1 MYLFIFGF
9 AGSFAA
15 AHRLSR
21 VAASRG
27 YSLVAAS
34 RGYSLV
40 AIHRLSLCG
49 LSRCRA
55 WVLDPRTSV
64 VAGHQLSLVVL
75 SRGYSYSWCAA
86 FTVLQS
92 PGSRHVAA
100 AVVAHGLSF
109 PRAGRTFL
117 DQGLNLRPLCGR
129 WIPNHWTTR
138 EVLSLTVHGFQSQDD
153 EKVSPYMYAID
164 TDSYVMHAI
173 YEWMHIC
180 NCI

>member
-15 AHRLSR
+15 AHRLS
-21 VAASRG
+21 
-27 YSLVAAS
+27 LVAAS

-40 AIHRLSLCG
+40 SIHRLSLCG
-49 LSRCRA
+49 LSCCRA
-55 WVLDPRTSV
+55 WVLDPRTSA

-75 SRGYSYSWCAA
+75 GRGYSYSWCAA
-86 FTVLQS
+86 FTLLQS

-109 PRAGRTFL
+109 PRARRTFL

-129 WIPNHWTTR
+129 WIPNHWTAR
-138 EVLSLTVHGFQSQDD
+138 EVLNLTVHGFQSQDD
-153 EKVSPYMYAID
+153 EKVSPYMYTIGVY
-164 TDSYVMHAI
+164 SYVM
-173 YEWMHIC
+173 
-180 NCI
+180 